1 MSNYYQPSN
10 TVLPPVIKGIIII
23 NVIVFIITSA
33 AQYLGFKQELF
44 NLFALHYYASD
55 LFQPHQ
61 FVTYGFMHGG
71 LGHIFFNMF
80 ALWMFGAMLENYWG
94 SKRFLIYFI
103 FTVIGAGITQ
113 MASQY
118 FELSALSKHVSVFV
132 NHPDPMDFRILF
144 EQNMDG
150 MGAEFRSYGEQLA
163 ANFEAQ
169 PHNVEIIENAVIFAQ
184 NLIPYQASTPLVG
197 ASGGVYGILLAFG
210 MMFPNMLIYLYFLI
224 PIKAKYFVI
233 GYGLLELYTS
243 MQNNPGD
250 NVAHLAHLGGMI
262 FGLIMILMWRKRD
275 NHFNY

>member
-1 MSNYYQPSN
+1 M
-10 TVLPPVIKGIIII
+10 PPVIKGIIVL
-23 NVIVFIITSA
+23 NVIMYLITMASE
-33 AQYLGFKQELF
+33 YFGFHQQLF
-44 NLFALHYYASD
+44 NLFALHYYGSE

-61 FVTYGFMHGG
+61 FVTYGFLHGG

-94 SKRFLIYFI
+94 SKRFFIYFI
-103 FTVIGAGITQ
+103 FTVVGAGVTQ
-113 MASQY
+113 MISQH
-118 FELSALSKHVSVFV
+118 FEISALSKHVSAFI
-132 NHPDPMDFRILF
+132 NNPDPMDFRVLF

-150 MGAEFRSYGEQLA
+150 MGAEFRSFGAQLA
-163 ANFEAQ
+163 STYETQ
-169 PHNVEIIENAVIFAQ
+169 PHNPEVIDNAIMFAQ

-224 PIKAKYFVI
+224 PVKAKYFVI

-262 FGLIMILMWRKRD
+262 FGFIMIMMWRKKD
-275 NHFNY
+275 NNFNY

>member
-10 TVLPPVIKGIIII
+10 TVMPPVIKGIIVL
-23 NVIVFIITSA
+23 NVIMYLITMASE
-33 AQYLGFKQELF
+33 YFGFHQQLF
-44 NLFALHYYASD
+44 NLFALHYYGSE

-61 FVTYGFMHGG
+61 FVTYGFLHGG

-94 SKRFLIYFI
+94 SKRFFIYFI
-103 FTVIGAGITQ
+103 FTVVGAGVTQ
-113 MASQY
+113 MISQH
-118 FELSALSKHVSVFV
+118 FEISALSKHVSAFI
-132 NHPDPMDFRILF
+132 NNPDPMDFRVLF

-150 MGAEFRSYGEQLA
+150 MGAEFRSFGAQLA
-163 ANFEAQ
+163 STYETQ
-169 PHNVEIIENAVIFAQ
+169 PHNPEVIDNAIMFAQ

-224 PIKAKYFVI
+224 PVKAKYFVI

-262 FGLIMILMWRKRD
+262 FCFIMIMMWRKKD
-275 NHFNY
+275 NNFNY